1 MTTEKSIKSRTKGV
15 VQLLSTGVAVWAM
28 TFFVLPAVTNSCSS
42 FKTLADFIDSSG
54 IDTGQFYYT
63 DVEIVTKADI
73 GARSTIE
80 FFSDK
85 KKNQPGTQ

>member
-1 MTTEKSIKSRTKGV
+1 MRNKKKTRKGV
-15 VQLLSTGVAVWAM
+15 AQLIGSGLVIWIM
-28 TFFVLPAVTNSCSS
+28 TFFVLPAITNSFSS

-80 FFSDK
+80 FFSDRK
-85 KKNQPGTQ
+85 QHN